1 MPKKGGEKEAEI
13 VEKRHL
19 IFTGYATKK
28 YVFSDTVVLNDKNKP
43 KMKLKNKKCTLITV
57 SSFIVI
63 LH

>member
-13 VEKRHL
+13 VEKCHL